1 MRRFSTVI
9 CAAVVSA
16 AAVTAC
22 GSSAAKTA
30 APALTAA
37 DYIQQADAIC
47 KADTAT
53 IVAAAVALGD
63 SPTPQ
68 QQQQWVTASVVP
80 LYSHTVSAVGALTPP
95 KELASKVST
104 WLTVFKRAI
113 NEAKSNPASV
123 LDGSGSLPTA
133 YNRAGDVGLHE
144 CNQQPKK

>member
-1 MRRFSTVI
+1 MRFVPFIS
-9 CAAVVSA
+9 AVLVSA
-16 AAVTAC
+16 GALTAC
-22 GSSAAKTA
+22 TSTAKTA

-37 DYIQQADAIC
+37 DYLQQADAIC

-63 SPTPQ
+63 SPTVQ
-68 QQQQWVTASVVP
+68 QQQQWVTATVVP

-95 KELASKVST
+95 KELAAKVST

-113 NEAKSNPASV
+113 GEAKASPASV

-133 YNRAGDVGLHE
+133 YNRAAEVGLQE